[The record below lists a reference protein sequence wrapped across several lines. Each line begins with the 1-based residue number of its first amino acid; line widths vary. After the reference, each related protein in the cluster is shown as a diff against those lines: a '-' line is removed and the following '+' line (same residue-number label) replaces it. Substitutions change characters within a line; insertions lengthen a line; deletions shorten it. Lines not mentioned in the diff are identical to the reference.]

1 MKFCQGPDCHMHKT
15 KDRIKGTKGSKTY
28 QTRRRPNFYY
38 GNHNFCDQRCLYDWI
53 NKYIEQG
60 LDHFGRTTEVKH
72 LTEQNAWTKTY
83 DWNSNHDRF
92 YVYLFKSGWC
102 NMNKRDEEIQD
113 QIIKGMYKIFDK
125 LEKRI
130 ATLEKVLASHAKCI
144 GEMRE
149 DKKDD
154 A

>member
-1 MKFCQGPDCHMHKT
+1 MSDLILCQGPDCHT
-15 KDRIKGTKGSKTY
+15 YSTQDRLKGPKGNKTY
-28 QTRRRPNFYY
+28 QTRRRSNFYY

-92 YVYLFKSGWC
+92 YVYRNGITNEQRPLTREQYHDTSYTL
-102 NMNKRDEEIQD
+102 NTE
-113 QIIKGMYKIFDK
+113 
-125 LEKRI
+125 RI
-130 ATLEKVLASHAKCI
+130 T
-144 GEMRE
+144 
-149 DKKDD
+149 
-154 A
+154 